1 MCHRLAHASACR
13 LVTPDSFRD
22 SAPVQPERI
31 AIAAQKGGVAKSFTS
46 VNLAVGLVYASWR
59 CLLVDTDAQANT
71 TSLFFDLNNIDT
83 DLYDVVA
90 RGVNARKAV
99 RSTRINGLDLLP
111 SSLAVARL
119 DHEMISMHRREE
131 RVYEALEELLD
142 DYSVI
147 IFDLPPAL
155 NAVVISALSAASS
168 LLVPTDASPWGV
180 RGAEMFLEWSEE
192 LRRAR
197 VLNADL
203 LGVLLTKV
211 EAGTRI
217 TRETRVALR
226 QSGLPLFETEI
237 PKRTG
242 AERMV
247 ARRQVIGDP
256 DTDVDI
262 NESYVA
268 LTKEVI
274 QRVNDARSR
283 RSRHSKG

>member
-1 MCHRLAHASACR
+1 
-13 LVTPDSFRD
+13 
-22 SAPVQPERI
+22 VQPERI

-46 VNLAVGLVYASWR
+46 VNLAAGLVYASWR

-71 TSLFFDLNNIDT
+71 TSLFFDLNDIDT

-90 RGVNARKAV
+90 CGINARKAV
-99 RSTRINGLDLLP
+99 RSTRIDGLDLLP

-131 RVYEALEELLD
+131 RVYEALEELLE

-155 NAVVISALSAASS
+155 NAVVVSALSAATS

-226 QSGLPLFETEI
+226 QSGLPMFETEI

-247 ARRQVIGDP
+247 ARRQVIGEP

-262 NESYVA
+262 NESYIA